1 LDQPELP
8 TMNQAEEIA
17 QQPCSPLIE
26 RDDYDERNT
35 ILFLFLGM
43 ISIAETVLTAIP
55 ALAPAPSPQRISSK
69 QANRSDSI
77 LR

>member
-1 LDQPELP
+1 
-8 TMNQAEEIA
+8 MNQAEEIG
-17 QQPCSPLIE
+17 QLPCSPLIE

-43 ISIAETVLTAIP
+43 ISIAETVMTAIP
-55 ALAPAPSPQRISSK
+55 ALAPSPSPYRTTPTQT
-69 QANRSDSI
+69 NRSDSV